1 MVNGSI
7 DIIIMVK
14 AGAAACAKNAS
25 DEAAHTCV
33 ANVLNPIGPS
43 IRVAGS
49 SLTVNKNTNK
59 PYDMHIVINTIIDK
73 NSFFEVLVSSAN
85 TKFTSLSM
93 RIALK
98 VISSKFPIGVG
109 IIYNFDI
116 LQNYRNS
123 G

>member
-1 MVNGSI
+1 MDNGSI

-49 SLTVNKNTNK
+49 SLTVNKNTNDAAINN
-59 PYDMHIVINTIIDK
+59 PGFINGMVI
-73 NSFFEVLVSSAN
+73 F
-85 TKFTSLSM
+85 
-93 RIALK
+93 LK
-98 VISSKFPIGVG
+98 TFV
-109 IIYNFDI
+109 
-116 LQNYRNS
+116 
-123 G
+123 